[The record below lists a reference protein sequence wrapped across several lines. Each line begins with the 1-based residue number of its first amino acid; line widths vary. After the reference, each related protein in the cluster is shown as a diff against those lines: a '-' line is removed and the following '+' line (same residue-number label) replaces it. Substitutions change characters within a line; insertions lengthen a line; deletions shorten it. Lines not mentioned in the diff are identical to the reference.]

1 MGRII
6 AIANQKGGV
15 GKSTTA
21 LALSEIFGK
30 NQKKV
35 LLIDLDSQGNS
46 TYASGVTPGSK
57 TITDVL
63 SGDPAAAA
71 VVKAKYY
78 DVIPSD
84 QYLGNVERDES
95 IDPKLIK
102 NSITPLISAYDYII
116 IDTPPTLG
124 NLMYGSLVAADHVI
138 IPIEA
143 RPFSLQGLVA
153 LHNTIQSVQKAYNK
167 HLTIL
172 GILLIKYHSRTVL
185 NRDIRS
191 MIEEY
196 ARQIGTKVL
205 HTTIREGIAI
215 PEAQIQ
221 QLPLTDYAA
230 KSNPAKDYQEL
241 AQEMLEEIGE

>member
-6 AIANQKGGV
+6 TIANQKGGV

-21 LALSEIFGK
+21 LALSEILGSKGK
-30 NQKKV
+30 RV

-46 TYASGVTPGSK
+46 TFASGVTPGK
-57 TITDVL
+57 QTITDVL

-71 VVKAKYY
+71 VAKSKYY

-95 IDPKLIK
+95 INPNLIK
-102 NSITPLISAYDYII
+102 NSIESLILTYDYII

-124 NLMYGSLVAADHVI
+124 NLMYGSLVAADYVI

-143 RPFSLQGLVA
+143 RPFSLQGLAA
-153 LHNTIQSVQKAYNK
+153 LHNTIQSVQKTYNK
-167 HLTIL
+167 RLTIL
-172 GILLIKYHSRTVL
+172 GILLVKYHSRTVL
-185 NRDIRS
+185 NRDVRS
-191 MIEEY
+191 MIAEY
-196 ARQIGTKVL
+196 ASQIGTNVL
-205 HTTIREGIAI
+205 QTSIREGIAI

-221 QLPLTDYAA
+221 QIPLIDYAV
-230 KSNPAKDYQEL
+230 KSNPTRDYLEL
-241 AQEMLEEIGE
+241 AEQILKEIGE